1 MKKIFIILFLGL
13 ITFFF
18 VNCRTDETTNVN
30 QNTSANT
37 TPVANENQIANENQ
51 NVAKKEDVPVPTFDD
66 ADTALAEGNKYLEA
80 IETEKAIDALKQAVK
95 LNPDLA
101 EAHFQLGIA
110 YSLRE
115 KEEENLQIVPEAT
128 PTPIKKGKKDEPA
141 LSISDKSFENAAKAY
156 EKILKKDP
164 KDAAAQFNLGR
175 SYNKLNK
182 DKEAEKALR
191 AAVKLNPEDSAYQT
205 ELGAIL
211 IKLAQ
216 YEEAVRVL
224 KKSIELD
231 EDDSHT
237 QDLLEKAEAG
247 KKRIDFANKDKPK
260 SEKPQII
267 EKPPAERP
275 QPKNAP
281 KPKQTPK
288 PNEEPIPK
296 TGNSNK

>member
-1 MKKIFIILFLGL
+1 MKRIVIVLFLGL
-13 ITFFF
+13 LTLFSAGCG
-18 VNCRTDETTNVN
+18 NDKTTNEN
-30 QNTSANT
+30 QNTADT
-37 TPVANENQIANENQ
+37 ATPIANENQ
-51 NVAKKEDVPVPTFDD
+51 NTAKKEDVPVPTFTD
-66 ADTALAEGNKYLEA
+66 ADTALAEGNKYLEE

-115 KEEENLQIVPEAT
+115 KELENAQVVVEEEPT
-128 PTPIKKGKKDEPA
+128 PTPTKKGKKDEPQ

-156 EKILKKDP
+156 EKILKKDA
-164 KDAAAQFNLGR
+164 KNAAAHFNLGR

-191 AAVKLNPEDSAYQT
+191 QAVKLNAEDSEYQT

-224 KKSIELD
+224 KKAVELD
-231 EDDSHT
+231 AENSYAL
-237 QDLLEKAEAG
+237 DLLEKAEAG

-260 SEKPQII
+260 TEKPTAEQPPSR
-267 EKPPAERP
+267 EKPKPKETP
-275 QPKNAP
+275 QPK
-281 KPKQTPK
+281 
-288 PNEEPIPK
+288 EEPSPK
-296 TGNSNK
+296 VGNSNK

>member
-1 MKKIFIILFLGL
+1 MKRIAITLFLGL
-13 ITFFF
+13 LTLFSASCGNSETPNIA
-18 VNCRTDETTNVN
+18 VNTTPTENVN
-30 QNTSANT
+30 QNTAT
-37 TPVANENQIANENQ
+37 V
-51 NVAKKEDVPVPTFDD
+51 KKEDVPVPTFTD
-66 ADTALAEGNKYLEA
+66 ADTALAEGNKYLEE

-115 KEEENLQIVPEAT
+115 KELENAQVVIEEETT
-128 PTPIKKGKKDEPA
+128 PTPTKKGKKDEPQ
-141 LSISDKSFENAAKAY
+141 LSNSDKAFENAAKAY

-191 AAVKLNPEDSAYQT
+191 QAVKLNPEDSEYQT

-224 KKSIELD
+224 KKAVELD
-231 EDDSHT
+231 ENNSYAL
-237 QDLLEKAEAG
+237 DLLEKAEAG

-260 SEKPQII
+260 P
-267 EKPPAERP
+267 EKPPVEQP
-275 QPKNAP
+275 QLKEKP
-281 KPKQTPK
+281 KPKETPK
-288 PNEEPIPK
+288 PKEEPSPK
-296 TGNSNK
+296 AANSNQ

>member
-1 MKKIFIILFLGL
+1 MKKIFITLFLGL
-13 ITFFF
+13 ITVFF

-30 QNTSANT
+30 QNTVAT
-37 TPVANENQIANENQ
+37 ATPIANENQ
-51 NVAKKEDVPVPTFDD
+51 NIAKKEDVPVPTFTD
-66 ADTALAEGNKYLEA
+66 ADTALAEGNKYLEE

-101 EAHFQLGIA
+101 EAYFQLGIA

-115 KEEENLQIVPEAT
+115 KELENAQVVVEEEPT
-128 PTPIKKGKKDEPA
+128 PTSTKKGKKDEPV
-141 LSISDKSFENAAKAY
+141 LSNSDKAFENAAKAY
-156 EKILKKDP
+156 EKILKKNP
-164 KDAAAQFNLGR
+164 KDDAAYFNLGR

-191 AAVKLNPEDSAYQT
+191 QAVKLNPEDSEYQT

-224 KKSIELD
+224 KKAGELD
-231 EDDSHT
+231 ENNSHAV
-237 QDLLEKAEAG
+237 DLLEKAEAG

-260 SEKPQII
+260 TEKPLPEQ
-267 EKPPAERP
+267 P
-275 QPKNAP
+275 QPKEKP
-281 KPKQTPK
+281 KPKETPQPK
-288 PNEEPIPK
+288 EEPSPK
-296 TGNSNK
+296 AGNSNK

>member
-1 MKKIFIILFLGL
+1 MKRIVIILFLGL
-13 ITFFF
+13 LTLFSA
-18 VNCRTDETTNVN
+18 NCRNSETPNIAVNATPTESVN
-30 QNTSANT
+30 QNT
-37 TPVANENQIANENQ
+37 TPV
-51 NVAKKEDVPVPTFDD
+51 KKEDIPVPTFTD
-66 ADTALAEGNKYLEA
+66 ADTALAEGNKYLEE

-115 KEEENLQIVPEAT
+115 KELENAQVVVEEEPT
-128 PTPIKKGKKDEPA
+128 PTKKGKKDEPV
-141 LSISDKSFENAAKAY
+141 LSDSDKAFENAAKAY
-156 EKILKKDP
+156 EKILKKDA
-164 KDAAAQFNLGR
+164 KDAAAHFNLGR

-191 AAVKLNPEDSAYQT
+191 QAVKLNAEDSEYQT

-224 KKSIELD
+224 KKAVELD
-231 EDDSHT
+231 AENSYAL
-237 QDLLEKAEAG
+237 DLLEKAQAG

-260 SEKPQII
+260 TEKPQPQM
-267 EKPPAERP
+267 EQP
-275 QPKNAP
+275 QPKEKPRP
-281 KPKQTPK
+281 KETPQPK
-288 PNEEPIPK
+288 EEPSPK
-296 TGNSNK
+296 VGNSNK

>member
-1 MKKIFIILFLGL
+1 MKKIFITLFLGL

-18 VNCRTDETTNVN
+18 VNCRTSETTNVN
-30 QNTSANT
+30 QNTNVNT
-37 TPVANENQIANENQ
+37 TPIANENQ

-115 KEEENLQIVPEAT
+115 KEEENLQIVPEET
-128 PTPIKKGKKDEPA
+128 PTPTKKGKKDEPV
-141 LSISDKSFENAAKAY
+141 LSKSEKAFENAAKAY

-191 AAVKLNPEDSAYQT
+191 EAVKLSPEDSEYQT

-216 YEEAVRVL
+216 YEDAVRVL
-224 KKSIELD
+224 KKAIELD
-231 EDDSHT
+231 ENNSHAL
-237 QDLLEKAEAG
+237 DLMEKAEAG

-260 SEKPQII
+260 SDKPQIV
-267 EKPPAERP
+267 EKPPTERP
-275 QPKNAP
+275 PTERPPSKNAP
-281 KPKQTPK
+281 KPKETPK
-288 PNEEPIPK
+288 PKEEPNPK
-296 TGNSNK
+296 TGNSNN